1 MHEIHGKAN
10 KGKAPTV
17 ENRIKTY
24 QSSFVEAASSSS
36 SSAANKQIKN
46 TSKNTFRKLSLVV
59 VLVVTIIFFAFTFFF
74 YYLTLHWLLLHVSRT
89 RLEWSKRIEFFFILC
104 WVSPKIDFAIFCW
117 ILYALLHTI
126 MRPQHSTRK
135 WFLPFF
141 FFCRYSNALVYDL
154 GIFIFFRSLNFYDR
168 LLRWGFHAMANRT
181 FPAQLGLNSVRRLNR
196 FVASHRYFIRPFSS
210 RQKARLSASAFGIGG
225 LYICICI

>member
-1 MHEIHGKAN
+1 MSQERGSSGRKELNFFLFCVGSPQKLISLYSVGYFMHFC
-10 KGKAPTV
+10 
-17 ENRIKTY
+17 IK
-24 QSSFVEAASSSS
+24 
-36 SSAANKQIKN
+36 
-46 TSKNTFRKLSLVV
+46 
-59 VLVVTIIFFAFTFFF
+59 
-74 YYLTLHWLLLHVSRT
+74 
-89 RLEWSKRIEFFFILC
+89 LC
-104 WVSPKIDFAIFCW
+104 A
-117 ILYALLHTI
+117 
-126 MRPQHSTRK
+126 HSTALVNDFCLF
-135 WFLPFF
+135 FL